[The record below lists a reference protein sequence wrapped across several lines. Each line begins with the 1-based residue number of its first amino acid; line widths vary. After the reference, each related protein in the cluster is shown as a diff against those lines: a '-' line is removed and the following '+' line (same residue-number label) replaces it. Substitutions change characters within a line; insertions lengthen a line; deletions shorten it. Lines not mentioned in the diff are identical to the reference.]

1 LWFPIAYL
9 LFMMPVWDL
18 ATEPMYRPLQMF
30 AATLGT
36 RMLTAIGVP
45 VFQSGTFLS
54 LPNITVEVA
63 YACSGINFLMS
74 VLAIG
79 ILLAYV
85 TVEGTWR
92 RGVLIAG
99 SIVVALLANPV
110 RVALILYSYYVGIA
124 SPRQSH
130 MWQGMVV
137 SLGAFAVLFA
147 VAPWLNGK
155 GRSAGQAAK
164 ADSSA
169 VPGRPAGLWL
179 PVLACACLLTAG
191 MMRPLHQS
199 AHPLAPLRLGSV
211 PFELGDWRGAT
222 LPAGADSLLTTAASD
237 ELARRYRGPAGDT
250 VELYVGRLAH
260 RQEDGTGVTYLS
272 DQFSDIQFLSIP
284 LERGTALRAKGGV
297 FRGRGRQAVVV
308 YWYQL
313 GGTASTNRTLAKLYE
328 AWSAVTGGSGPV
340 LVAVLIDSDAGGT
353 DPVQTALRFSEL
365 VAPAVRR
372 MGEF

>member
-92 RGVLIAG
+92 RAVLVAG

-110 RVALILYSYYVGIA
+110 RVALILYSYYTGIA

-137 SLGAFAVLFA
+137 SLAAFAVLFA

-155 GRSAGQAAK
+155 GRAAGQAAK
-164 ADSSA
+164 GDSSA

-179 PVLACACLLTAG
+179 LVLACACLLAG
-191 MMRPLHQS
+191 GIMRPLHQPTHS
-199 AHPLAPLRLGSV
+199 LASLKLDSI
-211 PFELGDWRGAT
+211 PFELGGWRGAA
-222 LPAGADSLLTTAASD
+222 LPAGSDSLLTPASAD
-237 ELARRYRGPAGDT
+237 ELARRYRGPLGET
-250 VELYVGRLAH
+250 VELYVGRLVH
-260 RQEDGTGVTYLS
+260 RQGDGAAVAYLS
-272 DQFSDIQFLSIP
+272 DQFSEIQFLSIP
-284 LERGTALRAKGGV
+284 QERGAALQAKSGV
-297 FRGRGRQAVVV
+297 LREQGRQAVVV

-313 GGTASTNRTLAKLYE
+313 GGVTSTNRTLAKLYE
-328 AWSAVTGGSGPV
+328 AWSAVTGGFGPV
-340 LVAVLIDSDAGGT
+340 LVAILIESDAGGA
-353 DPVQTALRFSEL
+353 DPVQTALRFSTL
-365 VAPAVRR
+365 VGPAMKQVA
-372 MGEF
+372 F